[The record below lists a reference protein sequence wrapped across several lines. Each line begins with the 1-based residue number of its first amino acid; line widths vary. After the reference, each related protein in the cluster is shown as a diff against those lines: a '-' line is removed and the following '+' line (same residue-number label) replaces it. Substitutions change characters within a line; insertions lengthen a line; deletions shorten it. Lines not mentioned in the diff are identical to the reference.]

1 MAKNFSAKSYKE
13 QLKKTGSFHTNKE
26 LALYIKQVLQSIAT
40 SDINE
45 VIDTCCGAGNLL
57 EVFECAK
64 YGIDI
69 ELEYI
74 HEAKCNNIN
83 AICANF
89 LTCNNPFN
97 KVFDYLVANYPFLLR
112 DKDLA
117 QNIHTHLTTLHYFND
132 LPNLSNILDTSF
144 IAKNLEYLSDC
155 GKAAMI
161 VFPGVL
167 YRGNRERDFR
177 EWIVKKGC
185 IVSIEAKEG
194 RFFDDTS
201 VNIAI
206 MLIDKAK
213 KDTNITFIKDS
224 KSYTANIDEIAKND
238 FNLSVNSYI
247 QHEVE
252 KERINIYSLNHN
264 VNSNLIKGIEK
275 QLELNKMIDSMEQ
288 TNYHDSLLNML
299 KAVIKKYSTKNKDMF
314 KRERSLFNLVF

>member
-1 MAKNFSAKSYKE
+1 
-13 QLKKTGSFHTNKE
+13 
-26 LALYIKQVLQSIAT
+26 
-40 SDINE
+40 
-45 VIDTCCGAGNLL
+45 
-57 EVFECAK
+57 
-64 YGIDI
+64 
-69 ELEYI
+69 
-74 HEAKCNNIN
+74 
-83 AICANF
+83 
-89 LTCNNPFN
+89 
-97 KVFDYLVANYPFLLR
+97 
-112 DKDLA
+112 
-117 QNIHTHLTTLHYFND
+117 
-132 LPNLSNILDTSF
+132 
-144 IAKNLEYLSDC
+144 
-155 GKAAMI
+155 MI

-194 RFFDDTS
+194 IFFDDTS

-213 KDTNITFIKDS
+213 KDTNITFIKDN

-275 QLELNKMIDSMEQ
+275 QLELNKMIDSLEQ
-288 TNYHDSLLNML
+288 TNYYDSLLNML